1 MIDLYLLEQF
11 KGRMIF
17 MTREEL
23 IRKAL
28 EVRENAYVPYS
39 HFKVGAALL
48 AASGKVYTG
57 CNVES
62 ASYGGTNCAE
72 RTALFKAVSEG
83 EKEYKAIA
91 VVGDPATY
99 TFPCGICRQVLVE
112 FGTDLEVIVARTEND
127 YQVFTLDQLL
137 PHSFTPKDL
146 EAADNKGGSS

>member
-1 MIDLYLLEQF
+1 
-11 KGRMIF
+11 

-23 IRKAL
+23 IKKAF

-48 AASGKVYTG
+48 TTSGKVYTG

-83 EKEYKAIA
+83 EKDYKAIA
-91 VVGDPATY
+91 VVGDPTTY

-127 YQVFTLDQLL
+127 YQVFTLEELL

-146 EAADNKGGSS
+146 DGSR